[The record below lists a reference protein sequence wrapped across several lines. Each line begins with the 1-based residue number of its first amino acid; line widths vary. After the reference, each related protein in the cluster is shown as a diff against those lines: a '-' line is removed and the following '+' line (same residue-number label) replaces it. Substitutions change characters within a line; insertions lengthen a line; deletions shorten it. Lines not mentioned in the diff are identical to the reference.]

1 MDLNLTKPN
10 DRLTVRAF
18 GEQRELFMSFLRQNA
33 VLRVIGEPENMGA
46 MLIDPDVTEM
56 ILRIFLAA
64 KPSLTDAAD
73 MELTEDALDTETVEN
88 ILAWV
93 QEHMTYFFVK
103 RFQLVSNQQAALK
116 PLADNLKSLQ
126 SGSEP

>member
-1 MDLNLTKPN
+1 
-10 DRLTVRAF
+10 
-18 GEQRELFMSFLRQNA
+18 MSFLRQNA